1 MSVYSSRV
9 NCIDDYLSSLIFGK
23 LTTSFT
29 KFATYQGILSTQG
42 NNPDPTVLAA
52 FNAARQDL
60 KSSAGDNASY
70 LVYIGIGMLVCTYTY
85 MLVWQWTGEVN
96 AKRVRE
102 RYLQAVLRQD
112 IAYFDELGAGE
123 VATRIE
129 TDTHLVHSGIAEKVP
144 TAVQYIS
151 TFITGFVCKLPW
163 SFAVTVLTSP

>member
-1 MSVYSSRV
+1 
-9 NCIDDYLSSLIFGK
+9 
-23 LTTSFT
+23 
-29 KFATYQGILSTQG
+29 
-42 NNPDPTVLAA
+42 
-52 FNAARQDL
+52 
-60 KSSAGDNASY
+60 
-70 LVYIGIGMLVCTYTY
+70 MLVCTYTY

-151 TFITGFVCKLPW
+151 TFITGFVCKFCRT
-163 SFAVTVLTSP
+163 FAVTVLTSPQWPTLKNGVSHSPCPPS

>member
-1 MSVYSSRV
+1 
-9 NCIDDYLSSLIFGK
+9 
-23 LTTSFT
+23 
-29 KFATYQGILSTQG
+29 LSTQG

-60 KSSAGDNASY
+60 KHSAGNNASY

-163 SFAVTVLTSP
+163 SFAVTVLTSPQWPSLKNGVSHSPCPPSSSRSPSPVPPCRNS